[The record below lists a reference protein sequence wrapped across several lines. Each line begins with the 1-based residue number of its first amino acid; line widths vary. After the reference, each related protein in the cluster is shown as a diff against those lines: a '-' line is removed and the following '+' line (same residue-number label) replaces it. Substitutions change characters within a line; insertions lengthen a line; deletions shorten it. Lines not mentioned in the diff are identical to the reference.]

1 MITLFENLKA
11 ETSTFDKGSLFF
23 ILETTLFFFWGISG
37 LFFTEKP
44 TFFGEKTTFFL
55 YRTPLFFSDSFYHL
69 KTAD

>member
-11 ETSTFDKGSLFF
+11 EASTFDKGSLFF

-44 TFFGEKTTFFL
+44 TFLVRKQ
-55 YRTPLFFSDSFYHL
+55 LFSI
-69 KTAD
+69 